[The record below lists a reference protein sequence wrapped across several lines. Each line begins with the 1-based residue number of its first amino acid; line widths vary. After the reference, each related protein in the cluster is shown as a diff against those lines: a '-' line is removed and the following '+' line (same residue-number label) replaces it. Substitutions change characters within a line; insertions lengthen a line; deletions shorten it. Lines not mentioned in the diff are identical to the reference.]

1 MLALSIL
8 GYLRTCGAPPRTTEI
23 LPTIATPR
31 PGQRQLSSTQPGA
44 QTPANCLPPADHAG
58 GRRFSSVMA
67 LETDGANVPAAGGP
81 LPLPWCV
88 VIGGTLVKEGRLAG
102 AEAEAKETA
111 MYAHVGDRLLVEG
124 DEARMGLIIGVTQA
138 DGSPP
143 YIVKWLSNGHISM
156 VSPGLFARLIPVG
169 NAQLEPDRI

>member
-1 MLALSIL
+1 
-8 GYLRTCGAPPRTTEI
+8 
-23 LPTIATPR
+23 
-31 PGQRQLSSTQPGA
+31 
-44 QTPANCLPPADHAG
+44 
-58 GRRFSSVMA
+58 
-67 LETDGANVPAAGGP
+67 
-81 LPLPWCV
+81 V
-88 VIGGTLVKEGRLAG
+88 VIGGTLLKEGRLAG

-169 NAQLEPDRI
+169 NAQLEPERI